1 MNRFLIEGG
10 LRFALGALGDMFYRA
25 ANGNYTA
32 IGGTKAEGKAPV
44 IQADGT
50 VAWGQTTGAF
60 VPTFIA
66 DDETFTVP
74 ANRQALF
81 AIDIDNEGTLEI
93 NGFLI
98 QVD

>member
-1 MNRFLIEGG
+1 MTGSRF
-10 LRFALGALGDMFYRA
+10 RQYWRMVPGALGDMWYRA
-25 ANGNYTA
+25 TNGDQTPVSGA
-32 IGGTKAEGKAPV
+32 KTEGKAPV

-50 VAWGQTTGAF
+50 VAWAQTTGAF

-66 DDETFTVP
+66 DDDTFTVP
-74 ANRQALF
+74 TNRQALF